1 MIIYVVVLFF
11 VGMSYFWSG
20 WLIWVILII
29 FIGFVGNL
37 GVFDEVSFILKGRIV
52 LVLMVFVIFVIIVI
66 LRLFWMV

>member
-1 MIIYVVVLFF
+1 MFISEKVYKMIIYVVVLFF

-37 GVFDEVSFILKGRIV
+37 GVFDEVSFILKDRKSV
-52 LVLMVFVIFVIIVI
+52 V
-66 LRLFWMV
+66 